1 MPTKSVPLRI
11 PEALVELLD
20 VHTRE
25 LRSDRAS
32 VLRHW
37 LWQSAEK
44 ATVGLVGEGKL
55 SIEKA
60 SELLDRSHQDI
71 YRIAQDNGIELGA
84 TTQLRAESRGNLDK
98 LKPRIESRG

>member
-1 MPTKSVPLRI
+1 MPSKSVPLRI
-11 PEALVELLD
+11 PDALVELLD
-20 VHTRE
+20 VHSRE

-32 VLRHW
+32 VLRQW

-55 SIEKA
+55 SIDKA

-84 TTQLRAESRGNLDK
+84 TTQQREESHKNLRI
-98 LKPRIESRG
+98 LKPRNGSRG

>member
-1 MPTKSVPLRI
+1 MPTKSVPLRL

-32 VLRHW
+32 VLRQW

-44 ATVGLVGEGKL
+44 ATVDLVCEGKL
-55 SIEKA
+55 SIDKA

-71 YRIAQDNGIELGA
+71 YRIARDNGLELGA
-84 TTQLRAESRGNLDK
+84 TTQQRAESRKNLEI
-98 LKPRIESRG
+98 LKPRNGGRS